1 MLLSETRIVLFEK
14 AGFKKNFYEMLDEIE
29 IRINDSKG
37 GNNKFVYIP
46 KGWVKHKLIRNEIR
60 INDSKGGNNKFVYIP
75 KGWVK
80 HKLIRK
86 ILEENRYKINSLSD
100 TRLMYT
106 DMEVSISW
114 D

>member
-14 AGFKKNFYEMLDEIE
+14 AGFKKNFYEMLDEI
-29 IRINDSKG
+29 
-37 GNNKFVYIP
+37 
-46 KGWVKHKLIRNEIR
+46 EIR

>member
-1 MLLSETRIVLFEK
+1 MPLNETRIVLFEK

-46 KGWVKHKLIRNEIR
+46 KGWVKHKLIR
-60 INDSKGGNNKFVYIP
+60 
-75 KGWVK
+75 
-80 HKLIRK
+80 K

-100 TRLMYT
+100 TRSMYT